1 MKRFA
6 LALISIFAFLSYAGA
21 QNDDVVYFYGVDFS
35 EVKVIAAAES
45 EQDFAKA
52 FSAINLLLLNEAE
65 KYDFSR
71 VLNKN
76 VEVYPDQM
84 VEKSLSNDYSAMKV
98 YRYEEQ
104 TIDIADKIKSYK
116 LPHES
121 GTGFVIIARYLDKN
135 TGTAAH
141 HVVLFDIFTR
151 EIISQNKLVSEAGGF
166 GLRNYWA
173 RTVYNLALRWSLF

>member
-52 FSAINLLLLNEAE
+52 FSAINLLLLNETE

-76 VEVYPDQM
+76 VKVYSDQM
-84 VEKSLSNDYSAMKV
+84 VENSLSNDYSAMKV
-98 YRYEEQ
+98 YRYEKQ
-104 TIDIADKIKSYK
+104 TINIADKIKSYK
-116 LPHES
+116 LPHEL
-121 GTGFVIIARYLDKN
+121 GVGFVIIAQYLDKN
-135 TGTAAH
+135 TGTASH
-141 HVVLFDIFTR
+141 YVVLFDIFT
-151 EIISQNKLVSEAGGF
+151 SQFYHELQ
-166 GLRNYWA
+166 LH
-173 RTVYNLALRWSLF
+173 L

>member
-1 MKRFA
+1 MKRFV
-6 LALISIFAFLSYAGA
+6 LTLISIFALVSYAGA
-21 QNDDVVYFYGVDFS
+21 KNDDLVYFYGVDFS

-52 FSAINLLLLNEAE
+52 FSGINLLLINEAE

-71 VLNKN
+71 VLNLN
-76 VEVYPDQM
+76 VEVYPDLM
-84 VEKSLSNDYSAMKV
+84 IEKSLSNDYTGMKV
-98 YRYEEQ
+98 YRYEDH
-104 TIDIADKIKSYK
+104 TINIADKIKSYK

-121 GTGFVIIARYLDKN
+121 GVGFIIIAQYLDKN
-135 TGTAAH
+135 TGTACH

-151 EIISQNKLVSEAGGF
+151 EIIIQNKLVSEAGGF

-173 RTVYNLALRWSLF
+173 RTIYNLSLRWSLF